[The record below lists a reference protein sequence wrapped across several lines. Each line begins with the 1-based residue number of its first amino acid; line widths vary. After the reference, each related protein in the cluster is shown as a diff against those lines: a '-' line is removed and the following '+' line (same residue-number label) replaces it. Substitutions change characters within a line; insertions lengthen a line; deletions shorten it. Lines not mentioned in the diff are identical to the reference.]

1 MTNIKIFYRNLPAPN
16 ANGPKKTIIIG
27 DSNVGKTSILLRL
40 VRNEFDDQSMPT
52 LGAGFKTKEVT
63 YYDMHTERREH

>member
-1 MTNIKIFYRNLPAPN
+1 MASGGSN
-16 ANGPKKTIIIG
+16 APKKTIIIG

-63 YYDMHTERREH
+63 YYNA